1 MGKIILFALLFLGI
15 NSFAQS
21 DNLKQNRKEAIRL
34 DSIGEVLR
42 NSKEYKEAIDIFDK
56 ALKIDSTYGEA
67 IYHRALAIYNSGVK
81 SCNPINLCDEFKKAM
96 KYGAIVSKETLFF
109 YGCDYKKKK

>member
-21 DNLKQNRKEAIRL
+21 DNLKLNRKEAIQQ

-42 NSKEYKEAIDIFDK
+42 KSKEYKEAIDVFDR
-56 ALKIDSTYGEA
+56 ALESDSTYGEA
-67 IYHRALAIYNSGVK
+67 IYHRALAIASYGSR
-81 SCNPINLCDEFKKAM
+81 SCTPINLCDEFQKAM
-96 KYGAIVSKETLFF
+96 KFGVVISIQELFF
-109 YGCDYKKKK
+109 YGCAPKKKE